1 MINLKSIL
9 THLRK
14 MPKYFYKTRKFY
26 EKLFMNNKIFEWAGV
41 ITAIL
46 YSLFV
51 AMNIGVEFFG
61 FCLLLISAILIG
73 IWAYR
78 GGHRGIL
85 FLQFFYA
92 TAGIIGMFRWF

>member
-1 MINLKSIL
+1 MHKS
-9 THLRK
+9 
-14 MPKYFYKTRKFY
+14 
-26 EKLFMNNKIFEWAGV
+26 MNNKIFEWGGV
-41 ITAIL
+41 VTAIL

-51 AMNIGVEFFG
+51 AMNIGIEFFG

-73 IWAYR
+73 IWAYK

-85 FLQFFYA
+85 FLQWVSA